1 MAVVYLGFASR
12 ATSLRF
18 ANGAVSAFLRTRK
31 SPDKSAYW
39 GARRLKLEDSPA
51 AAPGVPEK
59 MAKKPVKR
67 RTAADQDKI
76 IVEAL
81 RGVGRPVSAYELI
94 EQVRAKGVSAPPTV
108 YRALQRLIDDG
119 LAHRLESLNA
129 FVACNHPHHHG
140 KAVFAICDA
149 CGTVQEF
156 DSAAA
161 IKNLQNWASKNDF
174 IVRSMTLELRGRC
187 SLCASGAA
195 A

>member
-1 MAVVYLGFASR
+1 MA
-12 ATSLRF
+12 
-18 ANGAVSAFLRTRK
+18 RK
-31 SPDKSAYW
+31 P
-39 GARRLKLEDSPA
+39 P
-51 AAPGVPEK
+51 
-59 MAKKPVKR
+59 KR

-108 YRALQRLIDDG
+108 YRALQRLIGDG

-129 FVACNHPHHHG
+129 FIACNHPHHPG

-156 DSAAA
+156 DSVSA
-161 IKNLQNWASKNDF
+161 IKTLQNWAKKNDF
-174 IVRSMTLELRGRC
+174 EVRSMTLELRGRC
-187 SLCASGAA
+187 AACAA